1 MSDTEL
7 LALIAIVNDQ
17 ASMLNSRT
25 ESAKHFGQEPSLG
38 DYHQPYVGQL
48 KKELKQR
55 GVLR

>member
-1 MSDTEL
+1 MGDTES

-17 ASMLNSRT
+17 AAMLNWRT

-38 DYHQPYVGQL
+38 DYHQPYVDQL

-55 GVLR
+55 SVLR